1 METDSSDKNWF
12 QFGDFRINIEE
23 RTLRKNGEIVPLQAR
38 VFEVLQMLVER
49 RGGVVSKEELMETIW
64 ADSFVEESNITQ
76 SVYTLRRALGKD
88 AEGKAFIETIPKRG
102 YRLGVP
108 VTSSVE
114 RRADLNTSA
123 VDRSSPAFWIKHRV
137 AILSAGAAI
146 LLLALSGFMVAR
158 YMIKSPAPPVE
169 NVEFK
174 KLTFSGDVS
183 FPIIAPDGKSFAYVK
198 DDAIHL
204 QDVASG
210 SSVRLNVAEH
220 KKFGNLQFS
229 NESDAIYFRNED
241 SFDASGDVFQVSRFG
256 GAAKKIAERVW
267 STLGISPDGKRMA
280 FIRFFPTQGE
290 WALMLKEIDTGE
302 ERKLLSRNL
311 PFTIFRTG
319 FPAWSND
326 GRRIAII
333 EQSPNQQNVSSLL
346 LVSVTNGEAEKIST
360 PSLVQ
365 IEQVAWLPGDQSI
378 VLTGRESNRF
388 FQLWKLNIYD
398 NTLQKIT
405 NDLNNYRTISVSA
418 DGKNLLA
425 RQFAV
430 FSHIWTLQG
439 SDFQDQK
446 QITYGNLSR
455 DGSSGVAWTPDGR
468 IVYATRITGNID
480 LWSVRPEDG
489 VRKQLTENA
498 GTNNENPFVTADGK
512 YVFFESTRSGKRRIW
527 RIDIDGSNPTQI
539 SPDDENIDFLPVVS
553 PDGTT
558 VYYIQRNPKSNVL
571 WRQTIADGKREM
583 LTQQGKLAP
592 GSFLKISPDGR
603 FVAFKSQKEETET
616 DTADIVFFDLEGKLE
631 PRLLTIKTQNPTIVW
646 TDGGRSFD
654 YVDNQP
660 DATRMWRQP
669 IDGKTERKLL
679 LELPNDRVFA
689 FAWPPDGKTLALA
702 RGRQDNDAILLTGF

>member
-1 METDSSDKNWF
+1 MEMDSGDKNWF
-12 QFGDFRINIEE
+12 QFGDFRLNVEE
-23 RTLRKNGEIVPLQAR
+23 RTLRQNGEIVPLQAR
-38 VFEVLQMLVER
+38 VFEVLRMLVER

-76 SVYTLRRALGKD
+76 SIYSLRRALGKD
-88 AEGKAFIETIPKRG
+88 AAGKAFIETIPKRG
-102 YRLGVP
+102 YRIGVP
-108 VTSSVE
+108 VMTGLD
-114 RRADLNTSA
+114 RRAPQNTSE
-123 VDRSSPAFWIKHRV
+123 VDRPTSVFWKQYRI
-137 AILSAGAAI
+137 AILSAAAVM
-146 LLLALSGFMVAR
+146 LLLAMSGFLVAR
-158 YMIKSPAPPVE
+158 YMSKPAAPPVE

-204 QDVASG
+204 QDVSSG
-210 SSVRLNVAEH
+210 SSVKLNVAEH

-256 GAAKKIAERVW
+256 GAAKKIADRVW
-267 STLGISPDGKRMA
+267 STVGISPDGKQMA

-290 WALMLKEIDTGE
+290 WALMLKEMATGE

-311 PFTIFRTG
+311 PFTLFRTG

-346 LVSVTNGEAEKIST
+346 LVSVTNGDAEKIST

-365 IEQVAWLPGDQSI
+365 IEQVAWLPGDHSI
-378 VLTGRESNRF
+378 VLTGRENSRF
-388 FQLWKLNIYD
+388 FQLWKLNISD
-398 NTLQKIT
+398 GMLQKIT
-405 NDLNNYRTISVSA
+405 NDLNNYRTLSVSS

-430 FSHIWTLQG
+430 FSHVWTLSG
-439 SDFQDQK
+439 SDLQEQK

-455 DGSSGVAWTPDGR
+455 DGSAGIAWTPSGQ
-468 IVYATRITGNID
+468 IVYASRITGNID
-480 LWSVRPEDG
+480 LWLVTPENG

-498 GTNNENPFVTADGK
+498 GSNNENPFVTADGK
-512 YVFFESTRSGKRRIW
+512 NVFFESTRSGKRRIW

-539 SPDDENIDFLPVVS
+539 SPDDDNADHLPAVS
-553 PDGTT
+553 PDGAT
-558 VYYIQRNPKSNVL
+558 VYYIQRNPRSNVL
-571 WRQTIADGKREM
+571 WKQTIADGKREM

-603 FVAFKSQKEETET
+603 SLAFKSQKEDTET
-616 DTADIVFFDLEGKLE
+616 DTADIVFFDLNGESE
-631 PRLLTIKTQNPTIVW
+631 PRIQTIKTQNPTIVW

-654 YVDNQP
+654 YFDNQP
-660 DATRMWRQP
+660 DAARLWRQSV
-669 IDGKTERKLL
+669 DGKTERKFL
-679 LELPNDRVFA
+679 LELPKARVFS
-689 FAWPPDGKTLALA
+689 FAWSADGKTLTLG